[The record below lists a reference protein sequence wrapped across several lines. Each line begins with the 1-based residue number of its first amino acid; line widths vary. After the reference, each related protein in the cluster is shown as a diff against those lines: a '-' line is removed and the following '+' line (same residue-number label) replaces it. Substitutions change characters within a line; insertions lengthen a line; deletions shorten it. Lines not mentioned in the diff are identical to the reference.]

1 MMKLSIFTVLCLL
14 ASIPADAGD
23 YSHYYQNLPVEIQM
37 PVAPTIPSLRVNVTD
52 FGAKGDGEAD
62 NTDAFAKAISH
73 LSKQGGGHLD
83 VPAGIFVSGPIT
95 LLDNIDLHLGRNAII
110 MATPDKTMHMRTN
123 PKTGKRESRAVS
135 FINASKAKNISITGE
150 GTIDGNGKWWR
161 PVKRGKVSDVEW
173 NQYKAM
179 GGTVSEKGDLW
190 YPYNLKHFDN
200 LTDDPE
206 QEIKLRVHMVRL
218 TECENVLVSGV
229 TLQNAPNFHLVPQ
242 RCNNV
247 IIDGVTVRCP
257 WNAQNGDAIDI
268 GQCKWVLIVNNTVDA
283 GDDGICMKGGVGQT
297 ARDYGPCEDILIEN
311 NTVYHAH
318 GGFVIGSDCSGGM
331 KNIVVR
337 NNTFSGTDTGLRF
350 KSAVGRGGTT
360 KNIFI
365 SNIFMNDIKDQ
376 AIVFE
381 TTYFDNHV
389 GANANAQQSPQQMQF
404 APDFGDIHISN
415 VVCRGVKTGVKANGA
430 KGMIHDIVIENSK
443 IFYTQ
448 NATDIGTEC
457 DIKLNNVNFV
467 TFEK

>member
-1 MMKLSIFTVLCLL
+1 MKHFLFLQLCLL
-14 ASIPADAGD
+14 LMTTAKADD
-23 YSHYYQNLPVEIQM
+23 YSKYYKNLPVNIQM
-37 PVAPTIPSLRVNVTD
+37 PVVAAIPDKSVSVVD
-52 FGAKGDGEAD
+52 FGAVGDGVTD
-62 NTDAFAKAISH
+62 NTAVFDKAIKQ
-73 LSKQGGGHLD
+73 LSKQGGGHVI
-83 VPAGIFVSGPIT
+83 VPAGIYMTGPIR
-95 LLDNIDLHLGRNAII
+95 LRDNIDLHLERNAII
-110 MATPDKTMHMRTN
+110 MATPDKTKHM
-123 PKTGKRESRAVS
+123 KVDSETGKMASRATP

-161 PVKRGKVSDVEW
+161 PVKRGKVSDTEW

-190 YPYNLKHFDN
+190 YPFNLKHFDN
-200 LTDDPE
+200 LTQSAE
-206 QEIKLRVHMVRL
+206 EEIKLRMHMIRL
-218 TECENVLVSGV
+218 TECENVLVKGV

-268 GQCKWVLIVNNTVDA
+268 GQCNRVLIVNNVVDA

-297 ARDYGPCEDILIEN
+297 ARDYGPCQDILIEN
-311 NTVYHAH
+311 NTVFHAH

-331 KNIVVR
+331 KNIIVR
-337 NNTFSGTDTGLRF
+337 RNTFSGTDTGLRF
-350 KSAVGRGGTT
+350 KSSVGRGGPTE
-360 KNIFI
+360 NIFI
-365 SNIFMNDIKDQ
+365 SDIFMNDIKDE

-389 GANANAQQSPQQMQF
+389 GANPNQQTQKTVDF
-404 APDFGDIHISN
+404 VPDFGNIHISN
-415 VVCRGVKTGVKANGA
+415 VVCRGATTGVKASGA
-430 KGMIHDIVIENSK
+430 KGMVHDIVIENSK

-448 NATDIGTEC
+448 KPTDISADC
-457 DIKLNNVNFV
+457 DVKLNNVEFM